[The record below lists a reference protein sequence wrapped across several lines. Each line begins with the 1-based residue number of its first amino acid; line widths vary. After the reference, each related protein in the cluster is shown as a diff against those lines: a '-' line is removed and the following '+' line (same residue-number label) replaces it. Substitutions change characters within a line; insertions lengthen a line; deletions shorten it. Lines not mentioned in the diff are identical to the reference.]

1 MNQLQERI
9 QPEAALPTP
18 HVSRQERQEELRRQL
33 EGTQGVV
40 PHPFPPLGLLAH
52 DAVAGTGAVGPITFL
67 GVAAALG
74 LALTITTLYSP
85 SNSVTVD
92 GQRSAWWRIR
102 AWSATPSRR
111 WRRRARPSGPR
122 L

>member
-33 EGTQGVV
+33 KALKEWSRI
-40 PHPFPPLGLLAH
+40 HFRRWAYLAH
-52 DAVAGTGAVGPITFL
+52 DAVAGNRAVGPITFL
-67 GVAAALG
+67 W
-74 LALTITTLYSP
+74 
-85 SNSVTVD
+85 
-92 GQRSAWWRIR
+92 AW
-102 AWSATPSRR
+102 
-111 WRRRARPSGPR
+111 

>member
-33 EGTQGVV
+33 KALKEWSRI
-40 PHPFPPLGLLAH
+40 HFRRWAYLAH
-52 DAVAGTGAVGPITFL
+52 DAVAGNRAVGPITFL

-74 LALTITTLYSP
+74 LKVLARLPIDPAVAAACDAGRIEELEPNYLTAMAELL
-85 SNSVTVD
+85 
-92 GQRSAWWRIR
+92 AE
-102 AWSATPSRR
+102 
-111 WRRRARPSGPR
+111 
-122 L
+122 